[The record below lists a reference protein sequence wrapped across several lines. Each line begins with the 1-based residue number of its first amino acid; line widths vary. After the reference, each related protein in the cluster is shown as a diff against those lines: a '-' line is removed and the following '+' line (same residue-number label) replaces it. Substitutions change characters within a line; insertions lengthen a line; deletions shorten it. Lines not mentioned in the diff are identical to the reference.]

1 MNVTTLTPT
10 EDQMSALLAAAD
22 DPAPVVMV
30 NLLRFKPDDGAEAY
44 GRYAAAV
51 MPHLSRV
58 GGRIVF
64 AAAAQ
69 DSVIGPVA
77 PEWDLV
83 IGVEYPSRAAFL
95 SMVGDSDY
103 LEVHELREAALA
115 DSRLIACAA
124 VS

>member
-1 MNVTTLTPT
+1 MSVTTLTPT
-10 EDQMSALLAAAD
+10 QDQLSALAAAAG

-30 NLLRFKPDDGAEAY
+30 NLLRLRPDDGAEAY
-44 GRYAAAV
+44 GRYAQAV
-51 MPHLSRV
+51 VPHLERV
-58 GGRIVF
+58 GARVVF

-69 DSVIGPVA
+69 GSVIGPVA

-95 SMVGDSDY
+95 SMVGDPDY

>member
-1 MNVTTLTPT
+1 
-10 EDQMSALLAAAD
+10 MSALAASAA

-30 NLLRFKPDDGAEAY
+30 NLLRFNEDNGAEVY
-44 GRYAAAV
+44 GRYAEAV
-51 MPHLSRV
+51 VPHLERV
-58 GGRIVF
+58 GGRVVF

-69 DSVIGPVA
+69 DSVIGPLA
-77 PEWDLV
+77 PEWDLM

-95 SMVGDSDY
+95 AMVGDPDY
-103 LEVHELREAALA
+103 LEVHELRETALA

>member
-1 MNVTTLTPT
+1 MSLTPT
-10 EDQMSALLAAAD
+10 EEQISALTESAG
-22 DPAPVVMV
+22 DPAPVVML
-30 NLLRFKPDDGAEAY
+30 NLLRFREGDGAEAY
-44 GRYAAAV
+44 NRYAVAV
-51 MPHLSRV
+51 VPHLERV
-58 GGRIVF
+58 GGKVVF

-95 SMVGDSDY
+95 TMVGDADY
-103 LEVHELREAALA
+103 LRVHELRESALA

-124 VS
+124 IS

>member
-1 MNVTTLTPT
+1 LTTLTPT
-10 EDQMSALLAAAD
+10 EDQISALTAAAG

-30 NLLRFKPDDGAEAY
+30 NLLRFRPGDGAEAY
-44 GRYAAAV
+44 GRYAQAV
-51 MPHLSRV
+51 VPHLERV
-58 GGRIVF
+58 GARVVF

-69 DSVIGPVA
+69 DSVIGPQA

-95 SMVGDSDY
+95 SMVGDADY
-103 LEVHELREAALA
+103 LEVHELRESALA